1 MRRFLVGLIVLAV
14 AGGVAVI
21 ALASGSGSEPET
33 PDPVVSTAPTPT
45 VPPADPEAI
54 AVYPAPG
61 VRSASPESQISFRGA
76 PASELGEIVVTGS
89 RSGRHSGRLREHSD
103 GEGASFLPDKPFE
116 EGERVTVRTDLDLVG
131 AKDGEYS
138 ITIARR
144 ARTPKIR
151 KQEPWS
157 KGKGAVQELVTRPD
171 LIPPA
176 VKINTAKPGRADGL
190 IFVAPK
196 GGRGQ
201 EGTMILDDTGRLI
214 WFKRTPRDQVATDF
228 RVQEYRGKPVLTWWQ
243 GGLIVGDG
251 RGVGMIY
258 DQRYRRVA
266 TVRAGNGYSMD
277 LHEFVITPGDTA
289 LLIAFDR
296 VEQDLRPLGGPRRG
310 VVITA
315 IVQEVEIET
324 GLVRFEYHSL
334 GSIGLDEGKAPLPK
348 KDGGQ
353 YDYIHMNSV
362 ALDDDG
368 DFILSARNTSGV
380 YKVDRRSAQLEW
392 RLGGTKP
399 TFKME
404 RGSSPAW
411 QHDARPLDDGTLL
424 IYDNGSSPPVH
435 KMSRALTL
443 KVDERAKTASV
454 VRELTHPRKLLA
466 STQGNAQPL
475 PNGNTFVGWGS
486 QRYFT
491 EYDADGKLVF
501 DAELARGNDSYRAF
515 RMPWEG
521 RPAERPR
528 VVARASG
535 GTVRATASWNGATE
549 VARWQLLAGP
559 SEDALEPVAD
569 AEVDGF
575 ETTVRAETDAP
586 MVAMR
591 ALDADGK
598 TLATSAAVQPE

>member
-1 MRRFLVGLIVLAV
+1 M
-14 AGGVAVI
+14 
-21 ALASGSGSEPET
+21 
-33 PDPVVSTAPTPT
+33 
-45 VPPADPEAI
+45 
-54 AVYPAPG
+54 
-61 VRSASPESQISFRGA
+61 
-76 PASELGEIVVTGS
+76 
-89 RSGRHSGRLREHSD
+89 
-103 GEGASFLPDKPFE
+103 
-116 EGERVTVRTDLDLVG
+116 RTDLDLVG

-144 ARTPKIR
+144 ARPPKIR
-151 KQEPWS
+151 KQEPFS

-171 LIPPA
+171 LLPPG
-176 VKINTAKPGRADGL
+176 VTVQTAEPGRAPGL

-214 WFKRTPRDQVATDF
+214 WFRRTPLDYVATDF

-251 RGVGMIY
+251 RGVGMVY

-266 TVRAGNGYSMD
+266 TVHAANGYSMD
-277 LHEFVITPGDTA
+277 LHEFAITPDDTA

-296 VEQDLRPLGGPRRG
+296 VEQDLRSLGGPRKA

-315 IVQEVEIET
+315 IVQEVEIAT

-348 KDGGQ
+348 RDGGQ

-362 ALDDDG
+362 ALDSDG

-380 YKVDRRSAQLEW
+380 YKVDRRTAKLAW

-399 TFKME
+399 SFKMAN
-404 RGSSPAW
+404 GSSTAW
-411 QHDARPLDDGTLL
+411 QHDARPLPDGELM
-424 IYDNGSSPPVH
+424 IYDNGASPPVH
-435 KMSRALTL
+435 KMSRALTVR
-443 KVDERAKTASV
+443 VDERAKTAKA
-454 VRELTHPRKLLA
+454 VRELTHPRKLLS
-466 STQGNAQPL
+466 STQGGAQLL

-486 QRYFT
+486 QRYFS
-491 EYDADGKLVF
+491 EYDAEGKLVF
-501 DAELARGNDSYRAF
+501 DAEFARGNDNYRAY
-515 RMPWEG
+515 RLPWEG
-521 RPAERPR
+521 RPAERPK
-528 VVARASG
+528 VVASSSG
-535 GTVRATASWNGATE
+535 GTVSATASWNGATE

-559 SEDALEPVAD
+559 SEDALEPVSD

-575 ETTVRAETDAP
+575 ETTVKGETTQP
-586 MVAMR
+586 FVAMR

-598 TLATSAAVQPE
+598 TLATSPAVQPS